1 MKTSSCHPCHM
12 FLSILIPLV
21 LRQLQSM
28 KGLYYTEY
36 PGCGTVL
43 CVLVSPTL
51 LDSSSAS
58 YGEVSISDARPLAR
72 RQSRRALRDFYHA
85 WLVSGCTLDA
95 IGFYSK
101 LGKRRAEKL
110 VVVRLYYIVSKTLK
124 MKIWKKL
131 SRQAR
136 PEALT
141 KKCPQWG

>member
-1 MKTSSCHPCHM
+1 MAVTTPFNISRELGVNSVELSQGSPCVVKTSSCNTCHI

-43 CVLVSPTL
+43 CVLVSPTS

-72 RQSRRALRDFYHA
+72 R
-85 WLVSGCTLDA
+85 
-95 IGFYSK
+95 
-101 LGKRRAEKL
+101 
-110 VVVRLYYIVSKTLK
+110 
-124 MKIWKKL
+124 
-131 SRQAR
+131 
-136 PEALT
+136 
-141 KKCPQWG
+141 